1 MRKILGITPET
12 RQRPMLP
19 HAPSTRFSRLGGLAA
34 IALALL
40 VGWLARAPYLA
51 NPCHD
56 DLRYYVGWA
65 YRMRTYGLGT
75 VYGAHL
81 REKVGTEEVCL
92 MRGDN
97 PVGHLAIFYAVGR
110 WLYPAMVGAPLTLE
124 RAVGIN
130 REPDAPAKRAGR
142 AAFKLPA
149 VLADLAT
156 VAFLGLWTLRRHGPW
171 HAGLVSM
178 VVALHPA
185 VIHNSAQWGQID
197 VWHSLV
203 LAAGVALLAL
213 GWTAAGAVTTA
224 SALLFKFQ
232 AIALVPLAIVALA
245 LVPAAGETS
254 RVHWRRIGVGL
265 ASFAIIVLV
274 AWLPWVL
281 TGAGTR
287 IVDPYDRAIGQYG
300 FATLNTF
307 NLWWLVNDWPDPKNI
322 DFFQGIL
329 DRELAFRLPGTDLG
343 LSYRVLGILLCGSVA
358 AILCRQLIRARFT
371 SDAILKTALALYLTM
386 FLLATEMHE
395 RYLYAAVPLVLLS
408 YRPTPG
414 WWLTAFTISA
424 AATLNQVL
432 FYPAPPGTWIAG
444 LTDWARNDIARTGDI
459 VAGSL
464 LGLLTLLVFEKRVPS
479 FIARNQTSSALIR
492 ATDKDP
498 RGLATGS

>member
-1 MRKILGITPET
+1 MPKTLEFTPET

-19 HAPSTRFSRLGGLAA
+19 QATSTPLLRLGGLAA

-40 VGWLARAPYLA
+40 VGWLMRAPYLT

-81 REKVGTEEVCL
+81 REKVGAKEICL

-97 PVGHLAIFYAVGR
+97 PVGHMAIFYAVGR
-110 WLYPAMVGAPLTLE
+110 WLYPAIVGAPLTLE
-124 RAVGIN
+124 RAVAIN
-130 REPDAPAKRAGR
+130 REPDAPEKRAGR

-149 VLADLAT
+149 VLADLVT
-156 VAFLGLWTLRRHGPW
+156 VAFLGLWTLRRYGPW
-171 HAGLVSM
+171 HAAVVSILH
-178 VVALHPA
+178 ALHPA

-197 VWHSLV
+197 VWHSLF
-203 LAAGVALLAL
+203 LAAGVALLDA
-213 GWTAAGAVTTA
+213 GWITTGAVLTA

-232 AIALVPLAIVALA
+232 AIALVPLAVLALA
-245 LVPAAGETS
+245 LAPAAGEML
-254 RVHWRRIGVGL
+254 RVHWRRMGVGL
-265 ASFAIIVLV
+265 AAFATIVLV
-274 AWLPWVL
+274 AWLPWIL
-281 TGAGTR
+281 TGAGAS

-329 DRELAFRLPGTDLG
+329 DREPAFTIPGTDMG
-343 LSYRVLGILLCGSVA
+343 LSYRVLGILLCGTVA
-358 AILCRQLIRARFT
+358 AILCWQLLRARFT
-371 SDAILKTALALYLTM
+371 SDAILKTALSLYLTM

-408 YRPTPG
+408 YRPTLG
-414 WWLTAFTISA
+414 WWLTAFTIGA

-432 FYPAPPGTWIAG
+432 FYPPPGGTWIAR
-444 LTDWARNDIARTGDI
+444 LTEWAQSDIARTGDI

-464 LGLLTLLVFEKRVPS
+464 LGLLTLLILENRLTPFLACKQPS
-479 FIARNQTSSALIR
+479 TATIR
-492 ATDKDP
+492 ATKQDP
-498 RGLATGS
+498 LRVAA